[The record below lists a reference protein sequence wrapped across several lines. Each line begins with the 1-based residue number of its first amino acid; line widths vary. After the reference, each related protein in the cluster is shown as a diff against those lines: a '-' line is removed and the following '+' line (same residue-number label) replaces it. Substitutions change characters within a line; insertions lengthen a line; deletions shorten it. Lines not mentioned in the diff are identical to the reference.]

1 MSDYNKTTNFTAKD
15 SLTTGDPEKVILGS
29 DMDTELDNI
38 ETASGTK
45 LDKTG
50 GTLTGALTA
59 TAITTTGVIST
70 SEAINESKGSDIAS
84 ATTTDIG
91 AATGNFVDITG
102 TITIEGFGTVQAG
115 TKRTLQFDDS
125 LTLTYNATSM
135 ILPGDVDIITQAGDV
150 AKMISLGSGN
160 WLMTNY
166 QRDTNAIVSDV
177 SGYVK
182 GTTEYIDDEAGA
194 HATVFDVDAVI
205 GAAWESIGPTDSG
218 ATNIW
223 TALDDVTAG
232 AKWVEIEILNFVQ
245 ASAASTIYQFI
256 YARKTGSSLGA
267 ISRTTVSRVYN
278 IAAVL
283 NGSTEETATKK
294 IPVDT
299 SIRFDLYMNSQG
311 FSKVCE
317 MLLNTWG
324 M

>member
-135 ILPGDVDIITQAGDV
+135 ILPGDVDIITEAGDIAEV
-150 AKMISLGSGN
+150 ISLGSGN

-166 QRDTNAIVSDV
+166 QVASLALLIKPSFSVHRNGTNQINITSNDKIEWTTKDFDTNSDFDETTNYRHTPTVAGKYLYSVAIKIDSAVAGD
-177 SGYVK
+177 GLYLDIVK
-182 GTTEYIDDEAGA
+182 NGSLYKRCSTRTQGTSL
-194 HATVFDVDAVI
+194 
-205 GAAWESIGPTDSG
+205 ESLVVVVVTDM
-218 ATNIW
+218 
-223 TALDDVTAG
+223 
-232 AKWVEIEILNFVQ
+232 
-245 ASAASTIYQFI
+245 
-256 YARKTGSSLGA
+256 
-267 ISRTTVSRVYN
+267 
-278 IAAVL
+278 
-283 NGSTEETATKK
+283 NGSTDYIETFAENVARNTSTLHGPEYSSYFTGCK
-294 IPVDT
+294 ID
-299 SIRFDLYMNSQG
+299 
-311 FSKVCE
+311 
-317 MLLNTWG
+317 
-324 M
+324 